1 VRPAPGRWLPRIVLG
16 IVAAGLLAAVISISV
31 GEGGPQ
37 PEEIG
42 EIGPVQQLFGG
53 IAQEGAVV
61 GPEDAEVTVT
71 VFTDL
76 RCPNCGDYQIEEVD
90 PLVEEYARTGRAKL
104 ELRHFSLGEEPTTL
118 AADAATA
125 AGEQGRQW
133 QYADL
138 TFRNLEAAG
147 AEADDEFL
155 REIAEAVPELD
166 TDQWEADLGSPEVA
180 ARLESD
186 ADLAADLELPGT
198 GPSVIVSGPGGT
210 RELFDSPSRE
220 QVESAIA
227 AVG

>member
-1 VRPAPGRWLPRIVLG
+1 MRSTRSRWVPRIVLG
-16 IVAAGLLAAVISISV
+16 LVAAGLLAAVISISI

-53 IAQEGAVV
+53 IYQEGALI

-76 RCPNCGDYQIEEVD
+76 RCPSCGDYQVEEID
-90 PLVEEYARTGRAKL
+90 PVVEEYARTGRAKL
-104 ELRHFSLGEEPTTL
+104 ELRHLSLGEEPTTL
-118 AADAATA
+118 AAAAATA

-138 TFRNLEAAG
+138 TFRNLDAAG

-155 REIAEAVPELD
+155 RQIAEAVPELD
-166 TDQWEADLGSPEVA
+166 VDRWEEDRDSPEVT

-186 ADLAADLELPGT
+186 AEAAADLELPAS
-198 GPSVIVSGPGGT
+198 GPSVVVAGPGGT
-210 RELFDSPSRE
+210 RELLDYPPRE
-220 QVESAIA
+220 QIEAAIA
-227 AVG
+227 TVG

>member
-1 VRPAPGRWLPRIVLG
+1 VSPGRSRWLPRIVLG
-16 IVAAGLLAAVISISV
+16 IVAAALLAAVISISV

-53 IAQEGAVV
+53 IAQEGALV
-61 GPEDAEVTVT
+61 GPDGAEVTVA

-76 RCPNCGDYQIEEVD
+76 RCSSCGDYQIGEID

-138 TFRNLEAAG
+138 TFRNIEAAG

-155 REIAEAVPELD
+155 REIAEAVPEL
-166 TDQWEADLGSPEVA
+166 
-180 ARLESD
+180 D

-210 RELFDSPSRE
+210 RELLDSPSTE
-220 QVESAIA
+220 QIESAIA
-227 AVG
+227 TVG